1 MKKFIIETEEKE
13 RILGMH
19 KEATKTHYLNNLS
32 ESKNILNEQL
42 ALLNV
47 PSASIIFSSSPGN
60 AKQIFLKGTDPKTNK
75 TSTLKYNVE
84 GSYGFFDFDVNLRN
98 FKRTTSGGLFVE
110 AQPNNSMVQGI
121 VSKLVPK
128 EDLTKDGWI
137 KSFVPKAK
145 IDSAIALLKSN
156 NGQSAE
162 IDAGQGVTLNL
173 TLAK

>member
-1 MKKFIIETEEKE
+1 M
-13 RILGMH
+13 
-19 KEATKTHYLNNLS
+19 
-32 ESKNILNEQL
+32 
-42 ALLNV
+42 
-47 PSASIIFSSSPGN
+47 
-60 AKQIFLKGTDPKTNK
+60 
-75 TSTLKYNVE
+75 KYNVE

-145 IDSAIALLKSN
+145 IDSAIALLKAN